1 MAAGVRPWMPF
12 PTPLLAVVSLVVPVV
27 VFALLLPIM
36 DTGAGIDFGGPGA
49 YALGAAF
56 ASASAGAAY
65 GGILAYRRGRLL
77 RWRVAGIVGAVLGVA
92 VAVISVLLLWLFR
105 PS

>member
-1 MAAGVRPWMPF
+1 MPF
-12 PTPLLAVVSLVVPVV
+12 PRPLLAVVSLVVPVV

-36 DTGAGIDFGGPGA
+36 DDGAGIDFGSPGA
-49 YALGAAF
+49 FALGAAF